1 MERVQSGSTGS
12 IGSPS
17 PSSVP
22 VPERISNA
30 LQLANTPQDKLDTQ
44 SNPLQIISTLRV
56 LQNERDMARD
66 AVELRQLMR
75 SALQTNNDV
84 EMIKVLQV
92 GRDEMPEA
100 IKTLQRALEVVM
112 EKERV
117 EDDAIAFIHPL
128 PTESSADTLS
138 RSSTISSS
146 SVTSQRSRSS
156 RDTLDREFMES
167 GIESLRRLSISGGA
181 TNLSLPSWTIT
192 RYEVDRE
199 EKIGIGFFSDV
210 YRGRWRERV
219 VAIKVLAE
227 TTPRQL
233 FVHEVQIWKTLKH
246 PNVVEL
252 LGASSTT
259 GDPPWFFVSPYYRNG
274 SLVKYLKAQPTLDNV
289 DVLRMIHQ
297 VAKGMAY
304 LHSKGILHGDLKGT
318 NILVDDRS
326 HCVITDFGQS
336 ELKSE
341 AYRLSGTPLPR
352 E

>member
-1 MERVQSGSTGS
+1 MPES
-12 IGSPS
+12 IAN
-17 PSSVP
+17 V
-22 VPERISNA
+22 
-30 LQLANTPQDKLDTQ
+30 LQLEHTPHDRTDPQT
-44 SNPLQIISTLRV
+44 NPLHFISTLQT
-56 LQNERDMARD
+56 LQNERDAHRD
-66 AVELRQLMR
+66 AADLRQLMR
-75 SALQTNNDV
+75 SALQTNDDL

-100 IKTLQRALEVVM
+100 IKTLQRALEIVL

-117 EDDAIAFIHPL
+117 EDEAIAFFNPA
-128 PTESSADTLS
+128 PPEGPGGSLS

-146 SVTSQRSRSS
+146 TASSSVTSRRSRSS

-167 GIESLRRLSISGGA
+167 GIDSLRRLSISRGE
-181 TNLSLPSWTIT
+181 TNLSLPPWTIT

-210 YRGRWRERV
+210 YRGHWRNRI
-219 VAIKVLAE
+219 VAIKVLAQ

-233 FVHEVQIWKTLKH
+233 FVHEVKIWKTLKH

-259 GDPPWFFVSPYYRNG
+259 GDPPWFFVSPYYKNG
-274 SLVKYLKAQPTLDNV
+274 SLVKYLKARTSLDNV

-297 VAKGMAY
+297 IAKGMAY
-304 LHSKGILHGDLKGT
+304 LHGKGVLHGDLKGA
-318 NILVDDRS
+318 NILVDDRG
-326 HCVITDFGQS
+326 HCVIADFGQS

-341 AYRLSGTPLPR
+341 VYRLSGTPLPR